1 MHNGYVER
9 VYVLFDKMPHWDAVS
24 WTVMITWYEQKG
36 FLENILEA
44 FKQIKLLGLKPN
56 SITFS
61 VILTVCAIMGDLEE
75 SMEIN
80 QRLVENDFSLN
91 FMVVN
96 ALIDIYAKYGRI
108 HKFK

>member
-1 MHNGYVER
+1 
-9 VYVLFDKMPHWDAVS
+9 
-24 WTVMITWYEQKG
+24 
-36 FLENILEA
+36 
-44 FKQIKLLGLKPN
+44 
-56 SITFS
+56 
-61 VILTVCAIMGDLEE
+61 MGDLEE